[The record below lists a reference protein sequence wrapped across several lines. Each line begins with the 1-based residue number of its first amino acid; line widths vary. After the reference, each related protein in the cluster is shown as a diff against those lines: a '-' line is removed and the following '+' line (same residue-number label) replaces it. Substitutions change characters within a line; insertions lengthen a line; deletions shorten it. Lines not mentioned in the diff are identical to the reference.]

1 MTEVVLNLLGMAFLW
16 FAIECCLR
24 HQTTKSLDDASLI
37 PFADDPEV
45 ARRVEAATGK
55 TINAV
60 APEEVKP
67 GWGNTDFGC
76 NTDHCG
82 SGGAAIPHGLFIVY
96 TIGTRQTRSRG
107 IKTCSCCARKS
118 ASNAKVSGSFKPL
131 VLRHCQ
137 ALDGGRHT
145 SETLP

>member
-67 GWGNTDFGC
+67 GWGNTDF
-76 NTDHCG
+76 
-82 SGGAAIPHGLFIVY
+82 
-96 TIGTRQTRSRG
+96 
-107 IKTCSCCARKS
+107 
-118 ASNAKVSGSFKPL
+118 
-131 VLRHCQ
+131 
-137 ALDGGRHT
+137 
-145 SETLP
+145 